1 MGMIKTWVGAW
12 GLISSK
18 AIANPFFATIVAG
31 ISPDAILQNKQFI
44 TDGYQIPKLVC
55 IAASAATP
63 A

>member
-31 ISPDAILQNKQFI
+31 ISPDAILQNKQFV
-44 TDGYQIPKLVC
+44 TDGYQIPKLV
-55 IAASAATP
+55 
-63 A
+63 